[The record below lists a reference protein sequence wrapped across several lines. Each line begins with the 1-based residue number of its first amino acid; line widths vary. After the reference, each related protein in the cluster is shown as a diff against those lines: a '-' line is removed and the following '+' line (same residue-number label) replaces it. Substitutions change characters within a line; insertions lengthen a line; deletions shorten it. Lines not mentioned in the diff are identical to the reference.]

1 MEVNSWKLKELIE
14 QKKKEEGPKKLTTE
28 DLQKV
33 EETNKELKQEY
44 MRIAWELK
52 EKDWLN

>member
-52 EKDWLN
+52 EKDRLN